1 MVFDKHYLIKGIWYL
16 INGMVFGMIPTPGSS
31 ETSMSTKTPIRDLG
45 DSRSLDRVPDVGS

>member
-1 MVFDKHYLIKGIWYL
+1 MQLPNISRLYNL
-16 INGMVFGMIPTPGSS
+16 INGMVFGMTPTPGSS